1 MKILLVRHGETNW
14 NNSGKFQG
22 QVDISLNNTGI
33 AQAKATARLALA
45 WDLTAIYSSP
55 LSRTLEVSSYISQLT
70 GIKIRTDP
78 RLMELNLGLLEGI
91 TGQDMRDDWSDLWN
105 NWREDPGSVT
115 MPKGESL
122 FDLQERAWAAFMDI
136 HNNHCS
142 TDTVAIVSHNFTIRC
157 ICTKLLEIPMS
168 NYHCLSLDLGS
179 VTALE
184 NTGITWKLLTYNSV
198 SHLSQLNHKLL

>member
-1 MKILLVRHGETNW
+1 MKILLVRHGETDW

-22 QVDISLNNTGI
+22 QVDVSLNNTGI
-33 AQAKATARLALA
+33 AQARATARLALT
-45 WDLTAIYSSP
+45 WDLTALYSSP
-55 LSRTLEVSSYISQLT
+55 SSRTLEVSSYISQLT
-70 GIKIRTDP
+70 GIQIKTDP

-105 NWREDPGSVT
+105 NWRKDPSSVT
-115 MPKGESL
+115 MPEGESL
-122 FDLQERAWAAFMDI
+122 FDLQERAWAAFVDI
-136 HNNHCS
+136 HNNHYQ

-179 VTALE
+179 ITTLE
-184 NTGITWKLLTYNSV
+184 NTGLTWKLLTYNSV
-198 SHLSQLNHKLL
+198 SHLSQLNRKLL